1 MRVELIYAP
10 GCSSYKKARNT
21 LETVIAEEGLPVPV
35 ELVEEHSQIHGEPT
49 LRINGNVVH
58 ASPVS
63 QHMEHFRYQ
72 QAVAG
77 DKPGSTSQD
86 ELTTRTP
93 LKENLPGCGPAG
105 LFL

>member
-63 QHMEHFRYQ
+63 QHMEHFRDAINRQ
-72 QAVAG
+72 WQETNLA
-77 DKPGSTSQD
+77 Q
-86 ELTTRTP
+86 L
-93 LKENLPGCGPAG
+93 LKMS
-105 LFL
+105 